1 MPPNHAKSRSLTS
14 LIWKQLDF
22 DVRETG
28 VDLLISSCVT
38 LGGLMDLFK
47 EKAMAPHSSTLAQK
61 IPWLEEP
68 GGLRSM
74 GSLRAGHD

>member
-47 EKAMAPHSSTLAQK
+47 SIFFFYLHNEDDK
-61 IPWLEEP
+61 
-68 GGLRSM
+68 
-74 GSLRAGHD
+74 